1 MNQSKLAGF
10 AVREAEEPPQQ
21 FTVVGIGGI
30 GEVAAGDDL
39 LALIGNAVEA
49 EISAGDIVV
58 VTSKVVSKA
67 EGRSLQ
73 AESREDA
80 ITAETVRLVASRPHP
95 GGVTRIVQNRL
106 GLVLAAAGVDASN
119 TPDGTVL
126 LLPEDPDASAR
137 ALCAGLRQRFG
148 FDLGVIITD
157 TLGRPWRLGQTD
169 LAIGAAGLAVT
180 HDLRGTR
187 DDFHRRMDV
196 TITAVA
202 DEIAGA
208 ANLVLGK
215 TSRRPVAV
223 VHGMDHLMRPL
234 EEPGA
239 RTLIRPADE
248 DLFRLGSAE
257 AHLEGF
263 HEGFAAGQRSAIE
276 SAISAEASATA

>member
-1 MNQSKLAGF
+1 MNQSNLAGF
-10 AVREAEEPPQQ
+10 VACEADVPPQQ
-21 FTVVGIGGI
+21 FTAVGIVGIGEI
-30 GEVAAGDDL
+30 VADDDL
-39 LALIGNAVEA
+39 VMLIGNAVEA
-49 EISAGDIVV
+49 EISAGDVVV
-58 VTSKVVSKA
+58 VTSKIVSKA

-73 AESREDA
+73 ADSREDA
-80 ITAETVRLVASRPHP
+80 ITAETARLVASKPHP
-95 GGVTRIVQNRL
+95 GGVTRIVQNKW

-137 ALCAGLRQRFG
+137 ALCIGLRQRFG

-169 LAIGAAGLAVT
+169 LAIGAAGIAVT

-187 DDFHRRMDV
+187 DDFDRPMDV

-202 DEIAGA
+202 DELAGA

-215 TSRRPVAV
+215 TSRRPVAI
-223 VHGMDHLMRPL
+223 VHGMGHLIRPMQ
-234 EEPGA
+234 EPGA
-239 RTLIRPADE
+239 RTLIRPAED
-248 DLFRLGSAE
+248 DLFRMGSAE

-263 HEGFAAGQRSAIE
+263 QEGFTAGRRSVVASAI
-276 SAISAEASATA
+276 IAEGSTTA